1 MAEEYLLV
9 KKTTYDRLTKQSQ
22 SERKE
27 VKDQETNTEPI
38 QQSQIEIQPDDPA
51 EDHQTGSGLI
61 YDRPKKRK
69 FPPGMR
75 KPIKKNK
82 KTWIKF

>member
-22 SERKE
+22 SERK

-69 FPPGMR
+69 LPPGMR